1 MGKSRHWRRARTP
14 GTDLPYGPELLQ
26 RLPGRARVDQD
37 ERVALGHGQPLH
49 GRELVRSRRVGDL
62 QRAYVLVAANH
73 LPVRVLDGRYVR
85 LAERALD
92 EPQHQRAL
100 AHAAR
105 PEHHHPVVVALFRH
119 NGRDVVVAVTDAAPA
134 PAAAVALWQLLRCSR
149 PRYSRALR

>member
-1 MGKSRHWRRARTP
+1 MTP
-14 GTDLPYGPELLQ
+14 APPPPTHLPYGPELLEG
-26 RLPGRARVDQD
+26 LPGRARVDQY

-49 GRELVRSRRVGDL
+49 GRELVRPRRVGDL
-62 QRAYVLVAANH
+62 QRAYVLVAADH

-105 PEHHHPVVVALFRH
+105 PENHHPVIVALFRH
-119 NGRDVVVAVTDAAPA
+119 TGDVVLVLVVVRLITARTVYGS
-134 PAAAVALWQLLRCSR
+134 WSS
-149 PRYSRALR
+149 PRATIAFSACNMII